1 MIFSAHARQ
10 RMRERGISQEE
21 VEEALRNAY
30 AVTPTDIP
38 ESVHLLGRTGVGR
51 RLRISR
57 MRFTDDEAD
66 AVYVYVLEDG
76 TVASSEVLDDG
87 RVIDLDEGGHLIGV
101 EILEASERGARLADL
116 IERFQL
122 ESLRAKLRNLED
134 RFRRVE
140 PA

>member
-1 MIFSAHARQ
+1 
-10 RMRERGISQEE
+10 MRERGISQEE
-21 VEEALRNAY
+21 VEEALRNVY
-30 AVTPTDIP
+30 AVTPADTPDR
-38 ESVHLLGRTGVGR
+38 VHFWGRTAVGR

-57 MRFTDDEAD
+57 MRFTYDDEAD

-101 EILEASERGARLADL
+101 EIEASERGVRLTDL

-122 ESLRAKLRNLED
+122 EGLRAKLRNLED

>member
-1 MIFSAHARQ
+1 
-10 RMRERGISQEE
+10 
-21 VEEALRNAY
+21 
-30 AVTPTDIP
+30 
-38 ESVHLLGRTGVGR
+38 
-51 RLRISR
+51 
-57 MRFTDDEAD
+57 MRFTYDDEAD

-76 TVASSEVLDDG
+76 TVASSEVIDDG

-101 EILEASERGARLADL
+101 EILEASERGGLADL

-122 ESLRAKLRNLED
+122 ESLRAKLSNLED

>member
-1 MIFSAHARQ
+1 
-10 RMRERGISQEE
+10 
-21 VEEALRNAY
+21 
-30 AVTPTDIP
+30 
-38 ESVHLLGRTGVGR
+38 
-51 RLRISR
+51 
-57 MRFTDDEAD
+57 MRFTYDDEAD

-76 TVASSEVLDDG
+76 MVASSEVLDDG

-101 EILEASERGARLADL
+101 EILEASERGVRLADL